1 MLIKRKDGAAG
12 RARLQGVA
20 AGLAS
25 GVLDRRTFL
34 RRSGLTVG
42 AGAALGLMPLG
53 SVRKAQAGGKYVS
66 PHVAEMLAGALDA
79 ESEQPLH
86 TQLSNRE
93 YQIL

>member
-1 MLIKRKDGAAG
+1 MLIKRKDGSAG

-53 SVRKAQAGGKYVS
+53 SVRKAQAGRNRRAPQVDGE
-66 PHVAEMLAGALDA
+66 HDAGRDQGE
-79 ESEQPLH
+79 ESDEARRASQGPGPL
-86 TQLSNRE
+86 
-93 YQIL
+93 